1 MKNKKYLLFCLCL
14 LAFSQS
20 AFGAVNDDR
29 VSPTGTDGNHIYV
42 AEHDHLD
49 ENPAIIQKLGGQN
62 SLTIENVG
70 NQVKGRWNV
79 AIGMKNVTDDVFSAA
94 FGYRNSATK
103 WSSSAFGQWNE
114 AIGEFSSAFGY
125 WNIASGKYN
134 SSAFGMGNEAT
145 ASQASAF
152 GYWNFATGRYASAF
166 GSRNEAKGTKSTAI
180 GFENEAHSHATSVGY
195 RNLVW
200 GGNNA
205 FGNSNIVKGITSTAI
220 GSGNKI
226 EGPDNTYDL
235 NQGEY
240 NFILG
245 SSNVIAAHTNNNF
258 ILGNRVTIG
267 KGIHRAV
274 VLGSDSTAVNNA
286 VSVGSATERRRI
298 ANVADGTQDTDAA
311 TVGQV
316 KNLIASGTGT
326 TSESETDPVFKK
338 GESDYSIVAGINNK
352 ATDWQSSAF
361 GHDNEATND
370 HSSAF
375 GFKNIAEG
383 DYSSAFGNTN
393 TATKHASSAFGYG
406 NKAQKE
412 NSSAFGFENTASGI
426 NSSAFG
432 YKNTA
437 SGKRSAAFGNSNEA
451 EGEDSFAFG
460 RGNRAGGTNSFAF
473 GYVNKANSF
482 NSSAFGI
489 DNTVDGN
496 SASAF
501 GYNNSVK
508 GNNSSAFG
516 YETLV
521 SGEGSG
527 VFGRG
532 EYNYSGGH
540 RYKIEGNNSW
550 AIGSYNSI
558 AAGADNNHILGN
570 NIAIGAGITGSIV
583 LGDKSTVEES
593 DTLSIGSENKQ
604 RKIVHVAKGTS
615 DTDAVNKKQMEDAI
629 AAIGGSG
636 TSSFKFKG
644 NTGTEQNHNLSNV
657 LAINGDDNISTTASN
672 ADTLLIRLNS
682 DINLNSIKTAMV
694 KMSATGIDLANQKI
708 TNLADGTVSSS
719 SKEAVS
725 GKQLFN
731 VSSRIDNFA
740 NATDTTIDVDA
751 WKAKLGVNSDHG
763 TVIDTYT
770 KAETD
775 NKLDAKADK
784 SNVYTKAESDSKF
797 AEKTNVY
804 TKAETDGKYLDKTT
818 YNEDKASF
826 ATKTELDSKVNKDG
840 SNLSVDDIAIWK
852 EKLAVTTVSSIANTA
867 AGSQSTGLG
876 HGNVISGNYSTA
888 IGYKNKVSGNN
899 SGAFGDPNI
908 VTGNR
913 SYAFGNDNTIAGD
926 DNFVLG
932 SNVKIKAGITNS
944 VALGNNSTVSGS
956 NEVSVGSSA
965 NKRKITNVA
974 DGEIS
979 ETSSDAVTGK
989 QLYSAM
995 KNTSGG
1001 ENLRNEVNEKF
1012 ADVKSKINHV
1022 GSLSAALSALHPMQY
1037 DPKAPNQI
1045 MAAVGHYKDKQAV
1058 AVGLNHYFSPNFMV
1072 NAGVALGNESKVN
1085 TMANLGFTWKI
1096 GKGSEEMPQENFST
1110 ELQRLTAEN
1119 RELNERIRRLEEAIK
1134 K

>member
-42 AEHDHLD
+42 TEHDHLD
-49 ENPAIIQKLGGQN
+49 ENPATIKKLKEQN

-70 NQVKGRWNV
+70 NEVKGRWNV
-79 AIGMKNVTDDVFSAA
+79 AIGMKNVTDDVFSVA

-125 WNIASGKYN
+125 WNIASGNYN
-134 SSAFGMGNEAT
+134 SSAFGMGNVASE
-145 ASQASAF
+145 SQASAF

-166 GSRNEAKGTKSTAI
+166 GSRNEAKGGKSTAI
-180 GFENEAHSHATSVGY
+180 GFENEAHSNATSVGY
-195 RNLVW
+195 KNLAW

-226 EGPDNTYDL
+226 EGPDNPYDL
-235 NQGEY
+235 NHGEY

-245 SSNVIAAHTNNNF
+245 SNNVIAAHTNNNF

-267 KGIHRAV
+267 EGIHRAV
-274 VLGSDSTAVNNA
+274 ILGSDSTAVNNA

-316 KNLIASGTGT
+316 KNLISQNSGTVLSPENSPEPPSPVLGPNSSNVVFQAGT
-326 TSESETDPVFKK
+326 GDNSV
-338 GESDYSIVAGINNK
+338 VAGKNND
-352 ATDWQSSAF
+352 ASEWYSSAF
-361 GHDNEATND
+361 GHDNKATD
-370 HSSAF
+370 SYSSAF

-383 DYSSAFGNTN
+383 DYSSAFGNAN
-393 TATKHASSAFGYG
+393 IATKHDSSAFGYG
-406 NKAQKE
+406 NKAQEE
-412 NSSAFGFENTASGI
+412 NSSAFGYDNETYGENT
-426 NSSAFG
+426 SAFG
-432 YKNTA
+432 F
-437 SGKRSAAFGNSNEA
+437 RS
-451 EGEDSFAFG
+451 
-460 RGNRAGGTNSFAF
+460 R
-473 GYVNKANSF
+473 
-482 NSSAFGI
+482 
-489 DNTVDGN
+489 VD
-496 SASAF
+496 
-501 GYNNSVK
+501 

-516 YETLV
+516 YEISV

-527 VFGRG
+527 AFGRG

-558 AAGADNNHILGN
+558 AAGANNNHILGN
-570 NIAIGAGITGSIV
+570 NISIGAGITGSIV

-593 DTLSIGSENKQ
+593 NTLSIGSATNK
-604 RKIVHVAKGTS
+604 RRIVHVAEGTA
-615 DTDAVNKKQMEDAI
+615 DTDAATVGQVKNLLASSS
-629 AAIGGSG
+629 GSG
-636 TSSFKFKG
+636 GTVDAYTKAETDSKFATKTDVEG
-644 NTGTEQNHNLSNV
+644 SLQNKVDKDASNLSE
-657 LAINGDDNISTTASN
+657 
-672 ADTLLIRLNS
+672 S
-682 DINLNSIKTAMV
+682 DVN
-694 KMSATGIDLANQKI
+694 
-708 TNLADGTVSSS
+708 
-719 SKEAVS
+719 
-725 GKQLFN
+725 
-731 VSSRIDNFA
+731 
-740 NATDTTIDVDA
+740 A
-751 WKAKLGVNSDHG
+751 WKAKLGVG
-763 TVIDTYT
+763 TGSGTPID
-770 KAETD
+770 A
-775 NKLDAKADK
+775 
-784 SNVYTKAESDSKF
+784 YTKAESDNKF
-797 AEKTNVY
+797 ATVDSLNNKLDKEVYNKEKATFATKTDLNTKADKNNVY
-804 TKAETDGKYLDKTT
+804 TKTETDDKYLDKTT
-818 YNEDKASF
+818 YNADKANF

-840 SNLSVDDIAIWK
+840 SNLSVDDITSWK
-852 EKLAVTTVSSIANTA
+852 EKLAVATVNSIANTA
-867 AGSQSTGLG
+867 AGNQSTGLG

-888 IGYKNKVSGNN
+888 VGYKNKVSGNN

-932 SNVKIKAGITNS
+932 SNVKIGEGITNS

-995 KNTSGG
+995 KNTSGV

>member
-42 AEHDHLD
+42 TEHDHLD
-49 ENPAIIQKLGGQN
+49 EKPATLQKLREQN

-70 NQVKGRWNV
+70 NEVKGRWNV

-180 GFENEAHSHATSVGY
+180 GFENEAHSNATSVGY
-195 RNLVW
+195 KNLVW

-226 EGPDNTYDL
+226 EGPNNSYDL
-235 NQGEY
+235 NHGEY

-245 SSNVIAAHTNNNF
+245 SNNVIAAHTNNNF

-267 KGIHRAV
+267 EGIHKAV

-316 KNLIASGTGT
+316 KNLISQNSGTVLSPENSPEPPSPVLGPNSSNVVFQAGT
-326 TSESETDPVFKK
+326 GDNSV
-338 GESDYSIVAGINNK
+338 VAGKNND
-352 ATDWQSSAF
+352 ASEWYSSAF
-361 GHDNEATND
+361 GHDNKATD
-370 HSSAF
+370 SYSSAF

-383 DYSSAFGNTN
+383 DYSSAFGNAN
-393 TATKHASSAFGYG
+393 IATKHDSSAFGYG
-406 NKAQKE
+406 NKAQEE

-437 SGKRSAAFGNSNEA
+437 SGKRSAAFGLSNRA
-451 EGEDSFAFG
+451 EGNDSFAFG
-460 RGNRAGGTNSFAF
+460 RGNIAKNQDSFAF
-473 GYVNKANSF
+473 GFDNKAYGKH
-482 NSSAFGI
+482 SSAFGY
-489 DNTVDGN
+489 DNETYGEN
-496 SASAF
+496 TSAF
-501 GYNNSVK
+501 GFRSRVD

-516 YETLV
+516 YEISV

-527 VFGRG
+527 AFGRG

-558 AAGADNNHILGN
+558 AAGANNNHILGN

-593 DTLSIGSENKQ
+593 NTLSIGSATNK
-604 RKIVHVAKGTS
+604 RRIVHVAEGTA
-615 DTDAVNKKQMEDAI
+615 DTDAATVGQVKNLLASSS
-629 AAIGGSG
+629 GSG
-636 TSSFKFKG
+636 GTVDAYTKAETDSKFATKTDVEG
-644 NTGTEQNHNLSNV
+644 SLQNKVDKDASNLSE
-657 LAINGDDNISTTASN
+657 
-672 ADTLLIRLNS
+672 S
-682 DINLNSIKTAMV
+682 DVN
-694 KMSATGIDLANQKI
+694 
-708 TNLADGTVSSS
+708 
-719 SKEAVS
+719 
-725 GKQLFN
+725 
-731 VSSRIDNFA
+731 
-740 NATDTTIDVDA
+740 A
-751 WKAKLGVNSDHG
+751 WKAKLGVG
-763 TVIDTYT
+763 TGSGTPID
-770 KAETD
+770 A
-775 NKLDAKADK
+775 
-784 SNVYTKAESDSKF
+784 YTKAESDNKF
-797 AEKTNVY
+797 ATVDSLNNKLDKEVYNKEKATFATKTDLNTKADKNNVY
-804 TKAETDGKYLDKTT
+804 TKTETDNKYLDKTT

-840 SNLSVDDIAIWK
+840 SNLSENDITIWK
-852 EKLAVTTVSSIANTA
+852 EKLAVATVNGIANTA
-867 AGSQSTGLG
+867 TGSQSTGLG

-932 SNVKIKAGITNS
+932 SNVKIGEGITNS

-974 DGEIS
+974 DGEVS

-989 QLYSAM
+989 QLYNAM
-995 KNTSGG
+995 KNTSGV

>member
-42 AEHDHLD
+42 TEHDKLD
-49 ENPAIIQKLGGQN
+49 TNPSTIQKISDQNSSSRN
-62 SLTIENVG
+62 SLTIDNVENKVE
-70 NQVKGRWNV
+70 GRWNV
-79 AIGMKNVTDDVFSAA
+79 AIGMKNVTKDVFSAA
-94 FGYRNSATK
+94 FGFRNSATN
-103 WSSSAFGQWNE
+103 WSSSAFGLWNE
-114 AIGEFSSAFGY
+114 ATGEFSSAFGY
-125 WNIASGKYN
+125 WNRASGKYN

-180 GFENEAHSHATSVGY
+180 GFENEAHSNTTSVGY
-195 RNLVW
+195 KNLVW

-226 EGPDNTYDL
+226 EGPDNPYDL

-267 KGIHRAV
+267 EGIHKAV

-375 GFKNIAEG
+375 GFKNTAEG

-451 EGEDSFAFG
+451 DGEDSFAFG

-489 DNTVDGN
+489 NNTVDGN

-501 GYNNSVK
+501 GYKNSAS
-508 GNNSSAFG
+508 GDSTSAFG
-516 YETLV
+516 YEVSV

-527 VFGRG
+527 AFGRG
-532 EYNYSGGH
+532 RYNFSQGH
-540 RYKIEGNNSW
+540 MYKIEGNNSW

-593 DTLSIGSENKQ
+593 NTLSIGSATNK
-604 RKIVHVAKGTS
+604 RRIVHVAEGTA
-615 DTDAVNKKQMEDAI
+615 DTDAATVGQVKNLLASSS
-629 AAIGGSG
+629 GSG
-636 TSSFKFKG
+636 GTVDAYTKAETDSKFATKTDVEG
-644 NTGTEQNHNLSNV
+644 SLQNKVDKDASNLSE
-657 LAINGDDNISTTASN
+657 
-672 ADTLLIRLNS
+672 S
-682 DINLNSIKTAMV
+682 DVN
-694 KMSATGIDLANQKI
+694 
-708 TNLADGTVSSS
+708 
-719 SKEAVS
+719 
-725 GKQLFN
+725 
-731 VSSRIDNFA
+731 
-740 NATDTTIDVDA
+740 A
-751 WKAKLGVNSDHG
+751 WKAKLGVG
-763 TVIDTYT
+763 TGSGTPID
-770 KAETD
+770 A
-775 NKLDAKADK
+775 
-784 SNVYTKAESDSKF
+784 YTKAESDNKF
-797 AEKTNVY
+797 ATVDSLNNKLDKEVYNKEKATFATKTDLNTKADKNNVY
-804 TKAETDGKYLDKTT
+804 TKTETDNKYLDKTT

-840 SNLSVDDIAIWK
+840 SNLSENDITIWK
-852 EKLAVTTVSSIANTA
+852 EKLAVATVNGIANTA

-932 SNVKIKAGITNS
+932 SNVKIGEGITNS

-974 DGEIS
+974 DGEVS

-989 QLYSAM
+989 QLYNAM
-995 KNTSGG
+995 KNTSGV

>member
-1 MKNKKYLLFCLCL
+1 MSYLLFCLCL

-42 AEHDHLD
+42 TEHDHLD
-49 ENPAIIQKLGGQN
+49 ENPATLQKLGGQN

-70 NQVKGRWNV
+70 NEVKGRWNV

-114 AIGEFSSAFGY
+114 ATGEFSSAFGY
-125 WNIASGKYN
+125 WNRASGKYN

-180 GFENEAHSHATSVGY
+180 GFENEAHSNATSVGY
-195 RNLVW
+195 KNLVW

-226 EGPDNTYDL
+226 EGPDNPYDL

-267 KGIHRAV
+267 EGIHKAV

-375 GFKNIAEG
+375 GFKNTAEG

-451 EGEDSFAFG
+451 DGEDSFAFG

-473 GYVNKANSF
+473 GYGNKANSF

-489 DNTVDGN
+489 NNTVDGN

-501 GYNNSVK
+501 GYKNSAS
-508 GNNSSAFG
+508 GDSTSAFG
-516 YETLV
+516 YEVSV

-527 VFGRG
+527 AFGRG
-532 EYNYSGGH
+532 RYNFSQGH
-540 RYKIEGNNSW
+540 MYKIEGNNSW

-593 DTLSIGSENKQ
+593 NTLSIGSATNK
-604 RKIVHVAKGTS
+604 RRIVHVAEGTA
-615 DTDAVNKKQMEDAI
+615 DTDAATVGQVKNLLASSS
-629 AAIGGSG
+629 GSG
-636 TSSFKFKG
+636 GTVDAYTKAETDSKFATKTDVEG
-644 NTGTEQNHNLSNV
+644 SLQNKVDKDASNLSE
-657 LAINGDDNISTTASN
+657 
-672 ADTLLIRLNS
+672 S
-682 DINLNSIKTAMV
+682 DVN
-694 KMSATGIDLANQKI
+694 
-708 TNLADGTVSSS
+708 
-719 SKEAVS
+719 
-725 GKQLFN
+725 
-731 VSSRIDNFA
+731 
-740 NATDTTIDVDA
+740 A
-751 WKAKLGVNSDHG
+751 WKAKLGVG
-763 TVIDTYT
+763 TGSGTPID
-770 KAETD
+770 A
-775 NKLDAKADK
+775 
-784 SNVYTKAESDSKF
+784 YTKAESDNKF
-797 AEKTNVY
+797 ATVDSLNNKLDKEVYNKEKATFATKTDLNTKADKNNVY
-804 TKAETDGKYLDKTT
+804 TKTETDNKYLDKTT

-840 SNLSVDDIAIWK
+840 SNLSENDITIWK
-852 EKLAVTTVSSIANTA
+852 EKLAVATVNGIANTA

-932 SNVKIKAGITNS
+932 SNVKIGEGITNS

-974 DGEIS
+974 DGEVS

-989 QLYSAM
+989 QLYNAM
-995 KNTSGG
+995 KNTSGV

>member
-42 AEHDHLD
+42 TEHDHLD
-49 ENPAIIQKLGGQN
+49 ENPATLQKLGGQN

-70 NQVKGRWNV
+70 NEVKGRWNV

-125 WNIASGKYN
+125 WN
-134 SSAFGMGNEAT
+134 
-145 ASQASAF
+145 
-152 GYWNFATGRYASAF
+152 FATGRFASAF

-205 FGNSNIVKGITSTAI
+205 FGNSNIVKGSTSTAI

-245 SSNVIAAHTNNNF
+245 SSNEIAAHANNNF

-298 ANVADGTQDTDAA
+298 VNVADGTQDTDAA
-311 TVGQV
+311 TVGQA

-375 GFKNIAEG
+375 GFKNIAGG

-393 TATKHASSAFGYG
+393 TATEHASSAFGYG
-406 NKAQKE
+406 NKAQGE
-412 NSSAFGFENTASGI
+412 NSSAFGFENIASGI

-437 SGKRSAAFGNSNEA
+437 SGKRSAAFGLSNRA
-451 EGEDSFAFG
+451 EGNDSFAFG
-460 RGNRAGGTNSFAF
+460 RGNIAKNQDSFAF
-473 GYVNKANSF
+473 GFVNKAYGKH
-482 NSSAFGI
+482 SSAFGY
-489 DNTVDGN
+489 DNETYGEN
-496 SASAF
+496 TSAF
-501 GYNNSVK
+501 GFHSRVD

-516 YETLV
+516 YEISV

-527 VFGRG
+527 AFGRG

-558 AAGADNNHILGN
+558 AAGADNNYILGN

-583 LGDKSTVEES
+583 LGDKSTVEHS
-593 DTLSIGSENKQ
+593 DTLSIGSATNK
-604 RKIVHVAKGTS
+604 RRIVHVAEGTA
-615 DTDAVNKKQMEDAI
+615 DTDAATVGQVKNLLASSS
-629 AAIGGSG
+629 GSG
-636 TSSFKFKG
+636 GTVDAYTKAETDSKFATKTDMENIKTNKLDTSTYNHDKAIVEGSL
-644 NTGTEQNHNLSNV
+644 QNKVDKDASNLSE
-657 LAINGDDNISTTASN
+657 
-672 ADTLLIRLNS
+672 S
-682 DINLNSIKTAMV
+682 DVN
-694 KMSATGIDLANQKI
+694 
-708 TNLADGTVSSS
+708 
-719 SKEAVS
+719 
-725 GKQLFN
+725 
-731 VSSRIDNFA
+731 
-740 NATDTTIDVDA
+740 A
-751 WKAKLGVNSDHG
+751 WKAKLGVG
-763 TVIDTYT
+763 TGSGTPID
-770 KAETD
+770 A
-775 NKLDAKADK
+775 
-784 SNVYTKAESDSKF
+784 YTKAESDNKF
-797 AEKTNVY
+797 ATVDSLNNKLDKEVYNKEKATFATKTDLNTKADKNNVY
-804 TKAETDGKYLDKTT
+804 TKTETDDKYLDKTT
-818 YNEDKASF
+818 YNADKANF

-840 SNLSVDDIAIWK
+840 SNLSVDDITSWK
-852 EKLAVTTVSSIANTA
+852 EKLAVATVNSIANTA
-867 AGSQSTGLG
+867 AGNQSTGLG

-888 IGYKNKVSGNN
+888 VGYKNKVSGNN

-932 SNVKIKAGITNS
+932 SNVKIGEGITNS

-995 KNTSGG
+995 KNTSGV

>member
-245 SSNVIAAHTNNNF
+245 SNNVIAAHTNNNF

-267 KGIHRAV
+267 EGIHKAV

-361 GHDNEATND
+361 G
-370 HSSAF
+370 
-375 GFKNIAEG
+375 
-383 DYSSAFGNTN
+383 
-393 TATKHASSAFGYG
+393 YG
-406 NKAQKE
+406 NKAQGE
-412 NSSAFGFENTASGI
+412 NSSAFGFENIASGI

-437 SGKRSAAFGNSNEA
+437 SGKRSAAFGLSNRA
-451 EGEDSFAFG
+451 EGNDSFAFG
-460 RGNRAGGTNSFAF
+460 RGNIAKNQDSFAF
-473 GYVNKANSF
+473 GFDNKAYGKH
-482 NSSAFGI
+482 SSAFGY
-489 DNTVDGN
+489 DNETYGEN
-496 SASAF
+496 TSAF
-501 GYNNSVK
+501 GFRSRVD

-516 YETLV
+516 YEISV

-527 VFGRG
+527 AFGRG

-558 AAGADNNHILGN
+558 AAGANNNHILGN
-570 NIAIGAGITGSIV
+570 NISIGAGITGSIV

-593 DTLSIGSENKQ
+593 NTLSIGSATNK
-604 RKIVHVAKGTS
+604 RRIVHVAEGTA
-615 DTDAVNKKQMEDAI
+615 DTDAATVGQVKNLLASSS
-629 AAIGGSG
+629 GSG
-636 TSSFKFKG
+636 GTVDAYTKAETDSKFSTKTDVEG
-644 NTGTEQNHNLSNV
+644 SLQNKVDKDASNLSE
-657 LAINGDDNISTTASN
+657 
-672 ADTLLIRLNS
+672 S
-682 DINLNSIKTAMV
+682 DVN
-694 KMSATGIDLANQKI
+694 
-708 TNLADGTVSSS
+708 
-719 SKEAVS
+719 
-725 GKQLFN
+725 
-731 VSSRIDNFA
+731 
-740 NATDTTIDVDA
+740 A
-751 WKAKLGVNSDHG
+751 WKAKLGVG
-763 TVIDTYT
+763 TGSGTPID
-770 KAETD
+770 A
-775 NKLDAKADK
+775 
-784 SNVYTKAESDSKF
+784 YTKAESDNKF
-797 AEKTNVY
+797 ATVDSLNNKLDKEVYNKEKATFATKTDLNTKADKNNVY
-804 TKAETDGKYLDKTT
+804 TKTETDDKYLDKTT
-818 YNEDKASF
+818 YNADKANF

-840 SNLSVDDIAIWK
+840 SNLSVDDITSWK
-852 EKLAVTTVSSIANTA
+852 EKLAVATVNSIANTA
-867 AGSQSTGLG
+867 AGNQSTGLG

-888 IGYKNKVSGNN
+888 VGYKNKVSGNN

-932 SNVKIKAGITNS
+932 SNVKIGEGITNS

-974 DGEIS
+974 DGEVS

-989 QLYSAM
+989 QLYNAM
-995 KNTSGG
+995 KNTSGV

>member
-42 AEHDHLD
+42 TEHDHLD
-49 ENPAIIQKLGGQN
+49 ENPATLQKLGGQN

-70 NQVKGRWNV
+70 NEVKGRWNV

-114 AIGEFSSAFGY
+114 ATGEFSSAFGY
-125 WNIASGKYN
+125 WNRASGKYN

-180 GFENEAHSHATSVGY
+180 GFENEAHSNATSVGY
-195 RNLVW
+195 KNLVW

-226 EGPDNTYDL
+226 EGPDNPYDL

-267 KGIHRAV
+267 EGIHKAV

-375 GFKNIAEG
+375 GFKNTAEG

-451 EGEDSFAFG
+451 DGEDSFAFG

-473 GYVNKANSF
+473 GYGNKANSF

-489 DNTVDGN
+489 NNTVDGN

-501 GYNNSVK
+501 GYKNSAS
-508 GNNSSAFG
+508 GDSTSAFG
-516 YETLV
+516 YEVSV

-527 VFGRG
+527 AFGRG
-532 EYNYSGGH
+532 RYNFSQGH
-540 RYKIEGNNSW
+540 MYKIEGNNSW

-570 NIAIGAGITGSIV
+570 NIAIGAGITSSIV

-593 DTLSIGSENKQ
+593 NTLSIGSATNK
-604 RKIVHVAKGTS
+604 RRIVHVAEGTA
-615 DTDAVNKKQMEDAI
+615 DTDAATVGQVKNLLASSS
-629 AAIGGSG
+629 GSG
-636 TSSFKFKG
+636 GTVDAYTKAETDSKFATKTDVEG
-644 NTGTEQNHNLSNV
+644 SLQNKVDKDASNLSE
-657 LAINGDDNISTTASN
+657 
-672 ADTLLIRLNS
+672 S
-682 DINLNSIKTAMV
+682 DVN
-694 KMSATGIDLANQKI
+694 
-708 TNLADGTVSSS
+708 
-719 SKEAVS
+719 
-725 GKQLFN
+725 
-731 VSSRIDNFA
+731 
-740 NATDTTIDVDA
+740 A
-751 WKAKLGVNSDHG
+751 WKAKLGVG
-763 TVIDTYT
+763 TGSGTPID
-770 KAETD
+770 A
-775 NKLDAKADK
+775 
-784 SNVYTKAESDSKF
+784 YTKAESDNKF
-797 AEKTNVY
+797 ATVDSLNNKLDKEVYNKEKATFATKTDLNTKADKNNVY
-804 TKAETDGKYLDKTT
+804 TKTETDNKYLDKTT

-840 SNLSVDDIAIWK
+840 SNLSENDITIWK
-852 EKLAVTTVSSIANTA
+852 EKLAVATVNGIANTA

-932 SNVKIKAGITNS
+932 SNVKIGEGITNS

-974 DGEIS
+974 DGEVS

-989 QLYSAM
+989 QLYNAM
-995 KNTSGG
+995 KNTSGV

>member
-29 VSPTGTDGNHIYV
+29 VSPTGTEGNHIYV
-42 AEHDHLD
+42 TEHDHLD
-49 ENPAIIQKLGGQN
+49 EKPATLQKLREQN

-70 NQVKGRWNV
+70 NEVKGRWNV

-152 GYWNFATGRYASAF
+152 GYWNFATERYASAF

-180 GFENEAHSHATSVGY
+180 GFENEAHSNATSVGY
-195 RNLVW
+195 KNLVW

-226 EGPDNTYDL
+226 EGPNNSYDL
-235 NQGEY
+235 NHGEY

-245 SSNVIAAHTNNNF
+245 SNNVIAAHTNNNF

-267 KGIHRAV
+267 EGIHRAV

-316 KNLIASGTGT
+316 KNLISQNSGTVLSPENSPEPPSPVLGPNSSNVVFQSGTGEN
-326 TSESETDPVFKK
+326 SV
-338 GESDYSIVAGINNK
+338 IAGKNNK
-352 ATDWQSSAF
+352 AEEWYSSAF
-361 GHDNEATND
+361 GHDNEATESY
-370 HSSAF
+370 SSAF
-375 GFKNIAEG
+375 GFKNQARG
-383 DYSSAFGNTN
+383 DYSSAFGSDNK
-393 TATKHASSAFGYG
+393 ATKQNSSAFGYG
-406 NKAQKE
+406 NRA
-412 NSSAFGFENTASGI
+412 NGTYSSAFGRSNIAEEVDTAAFGFENKAI
-426 NSSAFG
+426 
-432 YKNTA
+432 
-437 SGKRSAAFGNSNEA
+437 GKRSAAFGVRNEA
-451 EGEDSFAFG
+451 SGIDSFAFG
-460 RGNRAGGTNSFAF
+460 RGNNASGTDSFAF
-473 GYVNKANSF
+473 GYVNRANGP
-482 NSSAFGI
+482 NTSAFGI
-489 DNTVDGN
+489 NNTVDGKA
-496 SASAF
+496 ASAF

-583 LGDKSTVEES
+583 LGDKSTVEHS
-593 DTLSIGSENKQ
+593 DTLSIGSATNK
-604 RKIVHVAKGTS
+604 RRIVHVAEGTA
-615 DTDAVNKKQMEDAI
+615 DTDAATVGQVKNLLASSS
-629 AAIGGSG
+629 GSG
-636 TSSFKFKG
+636 GTVDAYTKAETDSKFATKTDVEG
-644 NTGTEQNHNLSNV
+644 SLQNKVDKDASNLSE
-657 LAINGDDNISTTASN
+657 
-672 ADTLLIRLNS
+672 S
-682 DINLNSIKTAMV
+682 DVN
-694 KMSATGIDLANQKI
+694 
-708 TNLADGTVSSS
+708 
-719 SKEAVS
+719 
-725 GKQLFN
+725 
-731 VSSRIDNFA
+731 
-740 NATDTTIDVDA
+740 A
-751 WKAKLGVNSDHG
+751 WKAKLGVG
-763 TVIDTYT
+763 TGSGTPID
-770 KAETD
+770 A
-775 NKLDAKADK
+775 
-784 SNVYTKAESDSKF
+784 YTKAESDNKF
-797 AEKTNVY
+797 ATVDSLNNKLDKEVYNKEKANFATKTELNTKADKNNVY
-804 TKAETDGKYLDKTT
+804 TKTETDDKYLDKTT
-818 YNEDKASF
+818 YNADKANF

-840 SNLSVDDIAIWK
+840 SNLSENDITIWK
-852 EKLAVTTVSSIANTA
+852 EKLAVATVNSIANTA
-867 AGSQSTGLG
+867 SGNQSTGLG

-888 IGYKNKVSGNN
+888 VGYKNKVSGNN

-932 SNVKIKAGITNS
+932 SNVQIKEGITNS

-974 DGEIS
+974 DGEVS

-989 QLYSAM
+989 QLYNAM
-995 KNTSGG
+995 KNTSGV

>member
-42 AEHDHLD
+42 TEHDHLD
-49 ENPAIIQKLGGQN
+49 ENPATLQKLGGQN

-70 NQVKGRWNV
+70 NEVKGQWNV

-152 GYWNFATGRYASAF
+152 GYWNFATGRFASAF

-205 FGNSNIVKGITSTAI
+205 FGNSNIVKGSTSTAI

-245 SSNVIAAHTNNNF
+245 SSNEIAAHANNNF

-298 ANVADGTQDTDAA
+298 VNVADGTQDTDAA

-375 GFKNIAEG
+375 GFKNIAGG

-393 TATKHASSAFGYG
+393 TATEHASSAFGYG
-406 NKAQKE
+406 NKAQGE
-412 NSSAFGFENTASGI
+412 NSSAFGFENIASGI

-437 SGKRSAAFGNSNEA
+437 SGKRSAAFGLSNRA
-451 EGEDSFAFG
+451 EGNDSFAFG
-460 RGNRAGGTNSFAF
+460 RGNIAKNQDSFAF
-473 GYVNKANSF
+473 GFVNKAYGKH
-482 NSSAFGI
+482 SSAFGY
-489 DNTVDGN
+489 DNETYGEN
-496 SASAF
+496 TSAF
-501 GYNNSVK
+501 GFHSRVD

-516 YETLV
+516 YEISV

-527 VFGRG
+527 AFGRG

-558 AAGADNNHILGN
+558 AAGADNNYILGN

-583 LGDKSTVEES
+583 LGDKSTVEHS
-593 DTLSIGSENKQ
+593 DTLSIGSATNK
-604 RKIVHVAKGTS
+604 RRIVHVAEGTA
-615 DTDAVNKKQMEDAI
+615 DTDAATVGQVKNLLASSS
-629 AAIGGSG
+629 GSG
-636 TSSFKFKG
+636 GTVDAYTKAETDSKFATKTDMENIKTNKLDTSTYNHDKAIVEGSL
-644 NTGTEQNHNLSNV
+644 QNKVDKDASNLSE
-657 LAINGDDNISTTASN
+657 
-672 ADTLLIRLNS
+672 S
-682 DINLNSIKTAMV
+682 DVN
-694 KMSATGIDLANQKI
+694 
-708 TNLADGTVSSS
+708 
-719 SKEAVS
+719 
-725 GKQLFN
+725 
-731 VSSRIDNFA
+731 
-740 NATDTTIDVDA
+740 A
-751 WKAKLGVNSDHG
+751 WKAKLGVG
-763 TVIDTYT
+763 TGSGTPID
-770 KAETD
+770 A
-775 NKLDAKADK
+775 
-784 SNVYTKAESDSKF
+784 YTKAESDNKF
-797 AEKTNVY
+797 ATVDSLNNKLDKEVYNKEKATFATKTDLNTKADKNNVY
-804 TKAETDGKYLDKTT
+804 TKTETDDKYLDKTT
-818 YNEDKASF
+818 YNADKANF

-840 SNLSVDDIAIWK
+840 SNLSVDDITSWK
-852 EKLAVTTVSSIANTA
+852 EKLAVATVNSIANTA
-867 AGSQSTGLG
+867 AGNQSTGLG

-888 IGYKNKVSGNN
+888 VGYKNKVSGNN

-932 SNVKIKAGITNS
+932 SNVKIGEGITNS

-995 KNTSGG
+995 KNTSGV

>member
-1 MKNKKYLLFCLCL
+1 MKNTKYLLFCLCL

-245 SSNVIAAHTNNNF
+245 SNNVIAAHTNNNF

-267 KGIHRAV
+267 EGIHKAV

-352 ATDWQSSAF
+352 ATDRQSSAF

-375 GFKNIAEG
+375 GFKNIAGG

-393 TATKHASSAFGYG
+393 TATEHASSAFGYG
-406 NKAQKE
+406 NKAQGE

-437 SGKRSAAFGNSNEA
+437 SGKRSAAFGLSNRA
-451 EGEDSFAFG
+451 EGNDSFAFG
-460 RGNRAGGTNSFAF
+460 RGNIAKNQDSFAF
-473 GYVNKANSF
+473 GFDNKAYGKH
-482 NSSAFGI
+482 SSAFGY
-489 DNTVDGN
+489 DNETYGEN
-496 SASAF
+496 TSAF
-501 GYNNSVK
+501 GFHSRVD

-516 YETLV
+516 YEISV

-527 VFGRG
+527 AFGRG

-593 DTLSIGSENKQ
+593 NTLSIGSATNK
-604 RKIVHVAKGTS
+604 RRIVHVAEGTA
-615 DTDAVNKKQMEDAI
+615 DTDAATVGQVKNLLASSS
-629 AAIGGSG
+629 GSG
-636 TSSFKFKG
+636 GTVDAYTKAETDSKFATKTDVEG
-644 NTGTEQNHNLSNV
+644 SLQNKVDKDASNLSE
-657 LAINGDDNISTTASN
+657 
-672 ADTLLIRLNS
+672 S
-682 DINLNSIKTAMV
+682 DVN
-694 KMSATGIDLANQKI
+694 
-708 TNLADGTVSSS
+708 
-719 SKEAVS
+719 
-725 GKQLFN
+725 
-731 VSSRIDNFA
+731 
-740 NATDTTIDVDA
+740 A
-751 WKAKLGVNSDHG
+751 WKAKLGVG
-763 TVIDTYT
+763 TGSGTPID
-770 KAETD
+770 A
-775 NKLDAKADK
+775 
-784 SNVYTKAESDSKF
+784 YTKAESDNKF
-797 AEKTNVY
+797 ATVDSLNNKLDKEVYNKEKATFATKTDLNTKADKNNVY
-804 TKAETDGKYLDKTT
+804 TKTETDNKYLDKTT

-840 SNLSVDDIAIWK
+840 SNLSENDITIWK
-852 EKLAVTTVSSIANTA
+852 EKLAVATVNGIANTA
-867 AGSQSTGLG
+867 TGSQSTGLG

-932 SNVKIKAGITNS
+932 SNVKIGEGITNS

-974 DGEIS
+974 DREVS

-989 QLYSAM
+989 QLYNAM
-995 KNTSGG
+995 KNTSGV

-1110 ELQRLTAEN
+1110 ELQRLTDEN

>member
-42 AEHDHLD
+42 TEHDHLD
-49 ENPAIIQKLGGQN
+49 ENPATLQKISDQNSSSRN
-62 SLTIENVG
+62 SLTIDNVENKVE
-70 NQVKGRWNV
+70 GRWNV
-79 AIGMKNVTDDVFSAA
+79 AIGMKNVTKDVFSAA
-94 FGYRNSATK
+94 FGFRNSATN
-103 WSSSAFGQWNE
+103 WSSSAFGLWNE
-114 AIGEFSSAFGY
+114 ATGEFSSAFGY
-125 WNIASGKYN
+125 WNRASGKYN

-180 GFENEAHSHATSVGY
+180 GFENEAHSNATSVGY
-195 RNLVW
+195 KNLVW

-226 EGPDNTYDL
+226 EGPDNPYDL

-267 KGIHRAV
+267 EGIHKAV

-375 GFKNIAEG
+375 GF
-383 DYSSAFGNTN
+383 
-393 TATKHASSAFGYG
+393 
-406 NKAQKE
+406 
-412 NSSAFGFENTASGI
+412 ENTASGI

-451 EGEDSFAFG
+451 DGEDSFAFG

-489 DNTVDGN
+489 NNTVDGN

-501 GYNNSVK
+501 GYKNSAS
-508 GNNSSAFG
+508 GDSTSAFG
-516 YETLV
+516 YEVSV

-527 VFGRG
+527 AFGRG
-532 EYNYSGGH
+532 RYNFSQGH
-540 RYKIEGNNSW
+540 MYKIEGNNSW

-583 LGDKSTVEES
+583 LGDKSTVEHS
-593 DTLSIGSENKQ
+593 DTLSIGSATNK
-604 RKIVHVAKGTS
+604 RRIVHVAEGTA
-615 DTDAVNKKQMEDAI
+615 DTDAATVGQVKNLLASSS
-629 AAIGGSG
+629 GSG
-636 TSSFKFKG
+636 
-644 NTGTEQNHNLSNV
+644 
-657 LAINGDDNISTTASN
+657 
-672 ADTLLIRLNS
+672 
-682 DINLNSIKTAMV
+682 
-694 KMSATGIDLANQKI
+694 
-708 TNLADGTVSSS
+708 GTV
-719 SKEAVS
+719 
-725 GKQLFN
+725 
-731 VSSRIDNFA
+731 
-740 NATDTTIDVDA
+740 DA
-751 WKAKLGVNSDHG
+751 
-763 TVIDTYT
+763 
-770 KAETD
+770 
-775 NKLDAKADK
+775 
-784 SNVYTKAESDSKF
+784 YTKAESDSKF
-797 AEKTNVY
+797 ATKTDMENIKTNKLDTSTYNHDKAIVEGSLQNKVDKDASNLSESDVNAWKAKLGVGTGSGTPIDAYTKAESDNKFATVDSLNNKLDKEVYNKEKANFATKTELNTKADKNNVY
-804 TKAETDGKYLDKTT
+804 TKTETDDKYLDKTT
-818 YNEDKASF
+818 YNADKANF

-840 SNLSVDDIAIWK
+840 SNLSENDITIWK
-852 EKLAVTTVSSIANTA
+852 EKLAVATVNSIANTA
-867 AGSQSTGLG
+867 AGNQSTGLG

-932 SNVKIKAGITNS
+932 SNVKIGEGITNS

-974 DGEIS
+974 DGEVS

-989 QLYSAM
+989 QLYNAM
-995 KNTSGG
+995 KNTSGV

>member
-42 AEHDHLD
+42 AEHDQLD

-245 SSNVIAAHTNNNF
+245 SNNVIAAHTNNNF

-267 KGIHRAV
+267 EGIHKAV

-375 GFKNIAEG
+375 GFKNIAGG

-393 TATKHASSAFGYG
+393 TATEHASSAFGYG
-406 NKAQKE
+406 NKAQGE
-412 NSSAFGFENTASGI
+412 NSSAFGFENIASGI

-437 SGKRSAAFGNSNEA
+437 SGKRSAAFGLSNRA
-451 EGEDSFAFG
+451 EGNDSFAFG
-460 RGNRAGGTNSFAF
+460 RGNIAKNQDSFAF
-473 GYVNKANSF
+473 GYVNRANGP
-482 NSSAFGI
+482 NTSAFGI
-489 DNTVDGN
+489 NNTVDGKA
-496 SASAF
+496 ASAF

-583 LGDKSTVEES
+583 LGDKSTVEHS
-593 DTLSIGSENKQ
+593 DTLSIGSATNK
-604 RKIVHVAKGTS
+604 RRIVHVAEGTA
-615 DTDAVNKKQMEDAI
+615 DTDAATVGQVKNLLASSS
-629 AAIGGSG
+629 GSG
-636 TSSFKFKG
+636 GTVDAYTKAETDSKFATKTDVEG
-644 NTGTEQNHNLSNV
+644 SLQNKVDKDASNLSE
-657 LAINGDDNISTTASN
+657 
-672 ADTLLIRLNS
+672 S
-682 DINLNSIKTAMV
+682 DVN
-694 KMSATGIDLANQKI
+694 
-708 TNLADGTVSSS
+708 
-719 SKEAVS
+719 
-725 GKQLFN
+725 
-731 VSSRIDNFA
+731 
-740 NATDTTIDVDA
+740 A
-751 WKAKLGVNSDHG
+751 WKAKLGVG
-763 TVIDTYT
+763 TGSGTPID
-770 KAETD
+770 A
-775 NKLDAKADK
+775 
-784 SNVYTKAESDSKF
+784 YTKAESDNKF
-797 AEKTNVY
+797 ATVDSLNNKLDKEVYNKEKATFATKTDLNTKADKNNVY
-804 TKAETDGKYLDKTT
+804 TKTETDDKYLDKTT
-818 YNEDKASF
+818 YNADKANF

-840 SNLSVDDIAIWK
+840 SNLSVDDITSWK
-852 EKLAVTTVSSIANTA
+852 EKLAVATVNSIANTA
-867 AGSQSTGLG
+867 AGNQSTGLG

-888 IGYKNKVSGNN
+888 VGYKNKVSGNN

-932 SNVKIKAGITNS
+932 SNVKIGEGITNS

-974 DGEIS
+974 DGEVS

-989 QLYSAM
+989 QLYNAM
-995 KNTSGG
+995 KNTSGV

>member
-42 AEHDHLD
+42 TEHDHLD
-49 ENPAIIQKLGGQN
+49 ENPATLQKLGGQN

-70 NQVKGRWNV
+70 NEVKGRWNV

-114 AIGEFSSAFGY
+114 ATGEFSSAFGY
-125 WNIASGKYN
+125 WNRASGKYN

-180 GFENEAHSHATSVGY
+180 GFENEAHSNATSVGY
-195 RNLVW
+195 KNLVW

-226 EGPDNTYDL
+226 EGPDNPYDL

-267 KGIHRAV
+267 EGIHKAV

-375 GFKNIAEG
+375 GFKNTAEG

-451 EGEDSFAFG
+451 DGEDSFAFG

-473 GYVNKANSF
+473 GYGNKANSF

-489 DNTVDGN
+489 NNTVDGN

-501 GYNNSVK
+501 GYKNSAS
-508 GNNSSAFG
+508 GDSTSAFG
-516 YETLV
+516 YEVSV

-527 VFGRG
+527 AFGRG
-532 EYNYSGGH
+532 RYNFSQGH
-540 RYKIEGNNSW
+540 MYKIEGNNSW

-593 DTLSIGSENKQ
+593 NTLSIGSATNK
-604 RKIVHVAKGTS
+604 RRIVHVAEGTA
-615 DTDAVNKKQMEDAI
+615 DTDAATVGQVKNLLASSS
-629 AAIGGSG
+629 GSG
-636 TSSFKFKG
+636 GTVDAYTKAETDSKFATKTDVEG
-644 NTGTEQNHNLSNV
+644 SLQNKVDKDASNLSE
-657 LAINGDDNISTTASN
+657 
-672 ADTLLIRLNS
+672 S
-682 DINLNSIKTAMV
+682 DVN
-694 KMSATGIDLANQKI
+694 
-708 TNLADGTVSSS
+708 
-719 SKEAVS
+719 
-725 GKQLFN
+725 
-731 VSSRIDNFA
+731 
-740 NATDTTIDVDA
+740 A
-751 WKAKLGVNSDHG
+751 WKAKLGVG
-763 TVIDTYT
+763 TGSGTPID
-770 KAETD
+770 A
-775 NKLDAKADK
+775 
-784 SNVYTKAESDSKF
+784 YTKAESDNKF
-797 AEKTNVY
+797 ATVDSLNNKLDKEVYNKEKATFATKTDLNTKADKNNVY
-804 TKAETDGKYLDKTT
+804 TKTETDNKYLDKTT

-840 SNLSVDDIAIWK
+840 SNLSENDITIWK
-852 EKLAVTTVSSIANTA
+852 EKLAVATVNGIANTA

-932 SNVKIKAGITNS
+932 SNVKIGEGITNS

-974 DGEIS
+974 DGEVS

-989 QLYSAM
+989 QLYNAM
-995 KNTSGG
+995 KNTSGV

>member
-42 AEHDHLD
+42 TEHDHLD
-49 ENPAIIQKLGGQN
+49 ENPATLQKLGGQN

-70 NQVKGRWNV
+70 NEVKGRWNV

-125 WNIASGKYN
+125 WN
-134 SSAFGMGNEAT
+134 
-145 ASQASAF
+145 
-152 GYWNFATGRYASAF
+152 FATGRFASAF

-205 FGNSNIVKGITSTAI
+205 FGNSNIVKGSTSTAI

-245 SSNVIAAHTNNNF
+245 SSNEIAAHANNNF

-298 ANVADGTQDTDAA
+298 VNVADGTQDTDAA

-375 GFKNIAEG
+375 GFENI
-383 DYSSAFGNTN
+383 
-393 TATKHASSAFGYG
+393 
-406 NKAQKE
+406 
-412 NSSAFGFENTASGI
+412 ASGI

-437 SGKRSAAFGNSNEA
+437 SGKRSAAFGLSNRA
-451 EGEDSFAFG
+451 EGNDSFAFG
-460 RGNRAGGTNSFAF
+460 RGNIAKNQDSFAF
-473 GYVNKANSF
+473 GFVNKAYGKH
-482 NSSAFGI
+482 SSAFGY
-489 DNTVDGN
+489 DNETYGEN
-496 SASAF
+496 TSAF
-501 GYNNSVK
+501 GFHSRVD

-516 YETLV
+516 YEISV

-527 VFGRG
+527 AFGRG

-558 AAGADNNHILGN
+558 AAGADNNYILGN

-583 LGDKSTVEES
+583 LGDKSTVEHS
-593 DTLSIGSENKQ
+593 DTLSIGSATNK
-604 RKIVHVAKGTS
+604 RRIVHVAEGTA
-615 DTDAVNKKQMEDAI
+615 DTDAATVGQVKNLLASSS
-629 AAIGGSG
+629 GSG
-636 TSSFKFKG
+636 GTVDAYTKAETDSKFATKTDMENIKTNKLDTSTYNHDKAIVEGSL
-644 NTGTEQNHNLSNV
+644 QNKVDKDASNLSE
-657 LAINGDDNISTTASN
+657 
-672 ADTLLIRLNS
+672 S
-682 DINLNSIKTAMV
+682 DVN
-694 KMSATGIDLANQKI
+694 
-708 TNLADGTVSSS
+708 
-719 SKEAVS
+719 
-725 GKQLFN
+725 
-731 VSSRIDNFA
+731 
-740 NATDTTIDVDA
+740 A
-751 WKAKLGVNSDHG
+751 WKAKLGVG
-763 TVIDTYT
+763 TGSGTPID
-770 KAETD
+770 A
-775 NKLDAKADK
+775 
-784 SNVYTKAESDSKF
+784 YTKAESDNKF
-797 AEKTNVY
+797 ATVDSLNNKLDKEVYNKEKATFATKTDLNTKADKNNVY
-804 TKAETDGKYLDKTT
+804 TKTETDDKYLDKTT
-818 YNEDKASF
+818 YNADKANF

-840 SNLSVDDIAIWK
+840 SNLSVDDITSWK
-852 EKLAVTTVSSIANTA
+852 EKLAVATVNSIANTA
-867 AGSQSTGLG
+867 AGNQSTGLG

-888 IGYKNKVSGNN
+888 VGYKNKVSGNN

-932 SNVKIKAGITNS
+932 SNVKIGEGITNS

-995 KNTSGG
+995 KNTSGV

>member
-42 AEHDHLD
+42 TEHDHLD
-49 ENPAIIQKLGGQN
+49 ENPATLQKLGGQN

-70 NQVKGRWNV
+70 NEVKGQWNV

-125 WNIASGKYN
+125 WNIASGNYN

-180 GFENEAHSHATSVGY
+180 GFENEAHSNATSVGY
-195 RNLVW
+195 KNLVW

-226 EGPDNTYDL
+226 EGPNNSYDL
-235 NQGEY
+235 NHGEY

-245 SSNVIAAHTNNNF
+245 SNNVIAAHTNNNF

-267 KGIHRAV
+267 EGIHKAV

-375 GFKNIAEG
+375 GFKNTAEG

-412 NSSAFGFENTASGI
+412 NSSAFGFENTASGV

-451 EGEDSFAFG
+451 DGEDSFAFG

-473 GYVNKANSF
+473 GYVNRANGP
-482 NSSAFGI
+482 NTSAFGI
-489 DNTVDGN
+489 NNTVDGN

-501 GYNNSVK
+501 GYENSAS
-508 GNNSSAFG
+508 GDSTSAFG
-516 YETLV
+516 YEVSV

-527 VFGRG
+527 AFGRG
-532 EYNYSGGH
+532 RYNFSQGH
-540 RYKIEGNNSW
+540 MYKIEGNNSW

-558 AAGADNNHILGN
+558 ASGADNNHILGN

-593 DTLSIGSENKQ
+593 NTLSIGSATNK
-604 RKIVHVAKGTS
+604 RRIVHVADGTA
-615 DTDAVNKKQMEDAI
+615 DTDAATVGQVKNLLASSS
-629 AAIGGSG
+629 GSG
-636 TSSFKFKG
+636 GTVDAYTKAETDSKFATKTDVEG
-644 NTGTEQNHNLSNV
+644 SLQNKVDKDASNLSE
-657 LAINGDDNISTTASN
+657 
-672 ADTLLIRLNS
+672 S
-682 DINLNSIKTAMV
+682 DVN
-694 KMSATGIDLANQKI
+694 
-708 TNLADGTVSSS
+708 
-719 SKEAVS
+719 
-725 GKQLFN
+725 
-731 VSSRIDNFA
+731 
-740 NATDTTIDVDA
+740 A
-751 WKAKLGVNSDHG
+751 WKAKLGVG
-763 TVIDTYT
+763 TGSGTPID
-770 KAETD
+770 A
-775 NKLDAKADK
+775 
-784 SNVYTKAESDSKF
+784 YTKAESDNKF
-797 AEKTNVY
+797 ATVDSLNNKLDKEVYNKEKANFATKTELNTKADKNNVY
-804 TKAETDGKYLDKTT
+804 TKTETDDKYLDKTT
-818 YNEDKASF
+818 YNADKANF

-840 SNLSVDDIAIWK
+840 SNLSENDITIWK
-852 EKLAVTTVSSIANTA
+852 EKLAVATVNSIANTA
-867 AGSQSTGLG
+867 SGNQSTGLG

-888 IGYKNKVSGNN
+888 VGYKNKVSGNN

-932 SNVKIKAGITNS
+932 SNVQIKEGITNS

-974 DGEIS
+974 DGEVS

-989 QLYSAM
+989 QLYNAM
-995 KNTSGG
+995 KNTSGV

>member
-42 AEHDHLD
+42 TEHDHLD
-49 ENPAIIQKLGGQN
+49 ENPATLQKLGGQN

-70 NQVKGRWNV
+70 NEVKGRWNV

-114 AIGEFSSAFGY
+114 ATGEFSSAFGY
-125 WNIASGKYN
+125 WNRASGKYN

-180 GFENEAHSHATSVGY
+180 GFENEAHSNATSVGY
-195 RNLVW
+195 KNLVW

-226 EGPDNTYDL
+226 EGPDNPYDL

-267 KGIHRAV
+267 EGIHKAV

-375 GFKNIAEG
+375 GFKNTAEG

-451 EGEDSFAFG
+451 DGEDSFAFG

-473 GYVNKANSF
+473 WYGNKANSF

-489 DNTVDGN
+489 NNTVDGN

-501 GYNNSVK
+501 GYKNSAS
-508 GNNSSAFG
+508 GDSTSAFG
-516 YETLV
+516 YEVSV

-527 VFGRG
+527 AFGRG
-532 EYNYSGGH
+532 RYNFSQGH
-540 RYKIEGNNSW
+540 MYKIEGNNSW

-593 DTLSIGSENKQ
+593 NTLSIGSATNK
-604 RKIVHVAKGTS
+604 RRIVHVAEGTA
-615 DTDAVNKKQMEDAI
+615 DTDAATVGQVKNLLASSS
-629 AAIGGSG
+629 GSG
-636 TSSFKFKG
+636 GTVDAYTKAETDSKFATKTDVEG
-644 NTGTEQNHNLSNV
+644 SLQNKVDKDASNLSE
-657 LAINGDDNISTTASN
+657 
-672 ADTLLIRLNS
+672 S
-682 DINLNSIKTAMV
+682 DVN
-694 KMSATGIDLANQKI
+694 
-708 TNLADGTVSSS
+708 
-719 SKEAVS
+719 
-725 GKQLFN
+725 
-731 VSSRIDNFA
+731 
-740 NATDTTIDVDA
+740 A
-751 WKAKLGVNSDHG
+751 WKAKLGVG
-763 TVIDTYT
+763 TGSGTPID
-770 KAETD
+770 A
-775 NKLDAKADK
+775 
-784 SNVYTKAESDSKF
+784 YTKAESDNKF
-797 AEKTNVY
+797 ATVDSLNNKLDKEVYNKEKATFATKTDLNTKADKNNVY
-804 TKAETDGKYLDKTT
+804 TKTETDNKYLDKTT

-840 SNLSVDDIAIWK
+840 SNLSENDITIWK
-852 EKLAVTTVSSIANTA
+852 EKLAVATVNGIANTA

-932 SNVKIKAGITNS
+932 SNVKIGEGITNS

-974 DGEIS
+974 DGEVS

-989 QLYSAM
+989 QLYNAM
-995 KNTSGG
+995 KNTSGV

>member
-42 AEHDHLD
+42 TEHDHLD
-49 ENPAIIQKLGGQN
+49 ENPATLQKLGGQN

-70 NQVKGRWNV
+70 NEVKGRWNV

-114 AIGEFSSAFGY
+114 ATGEFSSAFGY
-125 WNIASGKYN
+125 WNRASGKYN

-180 GFENEAHSHATSVGY
+180 GFENEAHSNATSVGY
-195 RNLVW
+195 KNLVW

-226 EGPDNTYDL
+226 EGPDNPYDL

-267 KGIHRAV
+267 EGIHKAV

-375 GFKNIAEG
+375 GFKNTAEG

-451 EGEDSFAFG
+451 DGEDSFAFG

-473 GYVNKANSF
+473 GYGNKANSF

-489 DNTVDGN
+489 NNTVDGN

-501 GYNNSVK
+501 GYKNSAS
-508 GNNSSAFG
+508 GDSTSAFG
-516 YETLV
+516 YEVSV

-527 VFGRG
+527 AFGRG
-532 EYNYSGGH
+532 RYNFSQGH
-540 RYKIEGNNSW
+540 MYKIEGNNSW

-593 DTLSIGSENKQ
+593 NTLSIGSATNK
-604 RKIVHVAKGTS
+604 RRIVHVAEGTA
-615 DTDAVNKKQMEDAI
+615 DTDAATVGQVKNLLASSS
-629 AAIGGSG
+629 GSG
-636 TSSFKFKG
+636 GTVDAYTKAETDSKFATKTDVEG
-644 NTGTEQNHNLSNV
+644 SLQNKVDKDASNLSE
-657 LAINGDDNISTTASN
+657 
-672 ADTLLIRLNS
+672 S
-682 DINLNSIKTAMV
+682 DVN
-694 KMSATGIDLANQKI
+694 
-708 TNLADGTVSSS
+708 
-719 SKEAVS
+719 
-725 GKQLFN
+725 
-731 VSSRIDNFA
+731 
-740 NATDTTIDVDA
+740 A
-751 WKAKLGVNSDHG
+751 WKAKLGVG
-763 TVIDTYT
+763 TGSGTPID
-770 KAETD
+770 A
-775 NKLDAKADK
+775 
-784 SNVYTKAESDSKF
+784 YTKAESDNKF
-797 AEKTNVY
+797 ATVDSLNNK
-804 TKAETDGKYLDKTT
+804 LDKEV
-818 YNEDKASF
+818 YNKEKATF

-840 SNLSVDDIAIWK
+840 SNLSENDITIWK
-852 EKLAVTTVSSIANTA
+852 EKLAVATVNGIANTA

-932 SNVKIKAGITNS
+932 SNVKIGEGITNS

-974 DGEIS
+974 DGEVS

-989 QLYSAM
+989 QLYNAM
-995 KNTSGG
+995 KNTSGV

>member
-42 AEHDHLD
+42 TEHDHLD
-49 ENPAIIQKLGGQN
+49 ENPATLQKLGGQN

-70 NQVKGRWNV
+70 NEVKGRWNV

-103 WSSSAFGQWNE
+103 WSS
-114 AIGEFSSAFGY
+114 
-125 WNIASGKYN
+125 
-134 SSAFGMGNEAT
+134 
-145 ASQASAF
+145 SAF

-180 GFENEAHSHATSVGY
+180 GFENEAHSNATSVGY
-195 RNLVW
+195 KNLVW

-226 EGPDNTYDL
+226 EGPDNPYDL

-267 KGIHRAV
+267 EGIHKAV

-375 GFKNIAEG
+375 GFKNTAEG

-451 EGEDSFAFG
+451 DGEDSFAFG

-473 GYVNKANSF
+473 GYGNKANSF

-489 DNTVDGN
+489 NNTVDGN

-501 GYNNSVK
+501 GYKNSAS
-508 GNNSSAFG
+508 GDSTSAFG
-516 YETLV
+516 YEVSV

-527 VFGRG
+527 AFGRG
-532 EYNYSGGH
+532 RYNFSQGH
-540 RYKIEGNNSW
+540 MYKIEGNNSW

-593 DTLSIGSENKQ
+593 NTLSIGSATNK
-604 RKIVHVAKGTS
+604 RRIVHVAEGTA
-615 DTDAVNKKQMEDAI
+615 DTDAATVGQVKNLLASSS
-629 AAIGGSG
+629 GSG
-636 TSSFKFKG
+636 GTVDAYTKAETDSKFATKTDVEG
-644 NTGTEQNHNLSNV
+644 SLQNKVDKDASNLSE
-657 LAINGDDNISTTASN
+657 
-672 ADTLLIRLNS
+672 S
-682 DINLNSIKTAMV
+682 DVN
-694 KMSATGIDLANQKI
+694 
-708 TNLADGTVSSS
+708 
-719 SKEAVS
+719 
-725 GKQLFN
+725 
-731 VSSRIDNFA
+731 
-740 NATDTTIDVDA
+740 A
-751 WKAKLGVNSDHG
+751 WKAKLGVG
-763 TVIDTYT
+763 TGSGTPID
-770 KAETD
+770 A
-775 NKLDAKADK
+775 
-784 SNVYTKAESDSKF
+784 YTKAESDNKF
-797 AEKTNVY
+797 ATVDSLNNKLDKEVYNKEKATFATKTDLNTKADKNNVY
-804 TKAETDGKYLDKTT
+804 TKTETDNKYLDKTT

-840 SNLSVDDIAIWK
+840 SNLSENDITIWK
-852 EKLAVTTVSSIANTA
+852 EKLAVATVNGIANTA

-932 SNVKIKAGITNS
+932 SNVKIGEGITNS

-974 DGEIS
+974 DGEVS

-989 QLYSAM
+989 QLYNAM
-995 KNTSGG
+995 KNTSGV